1 MEYGNFKRRDNND
14 SREPSN
20 ERGGDD
26 RNNDRNNDRP
36 TERNNDRPNER
47 NTDRPAERNND
58 RGGDRGGNERGG
70 NERGGG
76 FDRGGDRGGFRGGN
90 DRGGGFDRGG
100 DRGGFRSDNDRGGGF
115 GGDRGG
121 FRGGNDR
128 GGGFGGGGGGGDRDR
143 DQEESVFSKRV
154 RAGKRRTYFL
164 DVKKTKG
171 SDYFITITE
180 STRREDGFGYKRH
193 KIFLYK
199 EDFNR
204 FVLSLNEVV
213 NHVKTEL
220 MPEFDYEEFDR
231 RQAEWEAQNREMDG
245 DDDRGEFVRAP
256 RNEASSQPA
265 LQEQD
270 PAEMDDLAAD
280 EADPEVKK
288 DDKEKDEDDVQW

>member
-1 MEYGNFKRRDNND
+1 MEYGHFKRRDNSD

-20 ERGGDD
+20 ERNDRSNDRGGDD
-26 RNNDRNNDRP
+26 RNNDRGSDRGF
-36 TERNNDRPNER
+36 NER
-47 NTDRPAERNND
+47 GGDRGGFRGGND
-58 RGGDRGGNERGG
+58 RGGDRGGFGGDRGGFRGG
-70 NERGGG
+70 N
-76 FDRGGDRGGFRGGN
+76 DRGGDRGGFRGGN
-90 DRGGGFDRGG
+90 DRGGDR
-100 DRGGFRSDNDRGGGF
+100 GGF

-128 GGGFGGGGGGGDRDR
+128 GGGFGGDRGGNDRGGFGGGDRDR

-204 FVLSLNEVV
+204 FVASLNEVV
-213 NHVKTEL
+213 AHVKTEL

-245 DDDRGEFVRAP
+245 DEDRGERGEFVRAKSETP
-256 RNEASSQPA
+256 SVIAATDE
-265 LQEQD
+265 EKD
-270 PAEMDDLAAD
+270 EFAEDLD
-280 EADPEVKK
+280 EETGDKK
-288 DDKEKDEDDVQW
+288 EKEKDEDDIQW